1 MSYEQIVV
9 RRECDAIQIPQGNAV
24 TIPEGT
30 LAIITQALGD
40 TYTLQVPSMGGLFR
54 VADQDADALGKEPR
68 ATTGG
73 ASADA
78 VGAAGTLTESAV
90 WDELRNVYDPEIPV
104 NIVDLGLVYDLRI
117 ESLESGASKIE
128 VQMTLTAQGCGMGP
142 AIAMDAQRR
151 IETLPGVEEA
161 SVQVV
166 WDPPWN
172 PNMISPEGK
181 AKLGMA

>member
-9 RRECDAIQIPQGNAV
+9 SRECEAIQIPQGNTV

-40 TYTLQVPSMGGLFR
+40 TYTLQIPAMGGLFR
-54 VADQDADALGKEPR
+54 VADRDADALGKEPR
-68 ATTGG
+68 RMAAT
-73 ASADA
+73 AAA
-78 VGAAGTLTESAV
+78 AAAGALSEAAV
-90 WDELRNVYDPEIPV
+90 WEELRNVYDPEIPV
-104 NIVDLGLVYDLRI
+104 NIVDLGLVYDLAI
-117 ESLESGASKIE
+117 EPLAGGASK
-128 VQMTLTAQGCGMGP
+128 VDVKMTLTAQGCGMGP

-151 IETLPGVEEA
+151 IESLPGVAEA
-161 SVQVV
+161 HVQVV

-181 AKLGMA
+181 ARLGMA

>member
-9 RRECDAIQIPQGNAV
+9 KRACEAIQIPHGSTV

-40 TYTLQVPSMGGLFR
+40 TYTLQIPSMGGLFR
-54 VADQDADALGKEPR
+54 VNDRDADAIGKESR
-68 ATTGG
+68 GIEVHAT
-73 ASADA
+73 ASTDGS
-78 VGAAGTLTESAV
+78 VSESAV
-90 WDELRNVYDPEIPV
+90 WEQLRNVYDPEIPV
-104 NIVDLGLVYDLRI
+104 NIVDLGLVYDLAI
-117 ESLESGASKIE
+117 APIDAGGSKVD

-151 IETLPGVEEA
+151 IEGLPGVVEA
-161 SVQVV
+161 HVQVV

-172 PNMISPEGK
+172 PNMISPEGRE
-181 AKLGMA
+181 KLGMA

>member
-1 MSYEQIVV
+1 MSYEQITVSRTCEAV
-9 RRECDAIQIPQGNAV
+9 QIPQGSVV

-54 VADQDADALGKEPR
+54 VADKDADALGKEPGV
-68 ATTGG
+68 AQ
-73 ASADA
+73 A
-78 VGAAGTLTESAV
+78 VGADGANADGTVDEAAV
-90 WDELRNVYDPEIPV
+90 WAQLRNVYDPEIPV
-104 NIVDLGLVYDLRI
+104 NIVDLGLVYDLA
-117 ESLESGASKIE
+117 LTPLASGGSRVDVK
-128 VQMTLTAQGCGMGP
+128 MTLTAQGCGMGP
-142 AIAMDAQRR
+142 SIAMDAQTR
-151 IETLPGVEEA
+151 IETLPGVAEA
-161 SVQVV
+161 DVAVV

>member
-9 RRECDAIQIPQGNAV
+9 SRDCEAIQIPHGTSV

-54 VADQDADALGKEPR
+54 VADRDADALGKESR
-68 ATTGG
+68 GG
-73 ASADA
+73 LGSEALAADGSLSEA
-78 VGAAGTLTESAV
+78 AV
-90 WDELRNVYDPEIPV
+90 WEQLRNVYDPEIPV
-104 NIVDLGLVYDLRI
+104 NIVDLGLVYDLAV
-117 ESLESGASKIE
+117 ESVPSGGSKVE
-128 VQMTLTAQGCGMGP
+128 VKMTLTAQGCGMGP
-142 AIAMDAQRR
+142 SIAMDAQRR
-151 IETLPGVEEA
+151 LEGLPGVAEA
-161 SVQVV
+161 HVAVV